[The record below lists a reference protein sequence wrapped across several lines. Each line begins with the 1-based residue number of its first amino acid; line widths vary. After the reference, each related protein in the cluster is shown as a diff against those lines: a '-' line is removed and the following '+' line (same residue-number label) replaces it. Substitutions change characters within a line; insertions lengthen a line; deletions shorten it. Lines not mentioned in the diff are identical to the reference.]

1 MPQCLAMKK
10 SPLLVS
16 VGRQVR
22 LLRGQKRMSRADLA
36 DRADTAIS
44 AMAKI
49 EAGQSDVRLTT
60 LDKIA
65 KGLGVFLPALLEDM
79 LPVDK
84 GRDQRKAVNDI
95 VRLLSAQDEA
105 TLKKIFELVQS
116 ALALKKK

>member
-1 MPQCLAMKK
+1 MKK

-22 LLRGQKRMSRADLA
+22 LLRGQKRMSRANLA
-36 DRADTAIS
+36 DRAETAVS

-49 EAGQSDVRLTT
+49 EEGQSDVRLTT
-60 LDKIA
+60 LDKIS
-65 KGLGVFLPALLEDM
+65 KGLGVSLPALLEDM

-84 GRDQRKAVNDI
+84 GRNQRKAVNDI
-95 VRLLSAQDEA
+95 VRLLAAQDEA
-105 TLKKIFELVQS
+105 TLKKLFELLQS

>member
-1 MPQCLAMKK
+1 MKK

-36 DRADTAIS
+36 DRSETAVS

-49 EAGQSDVRLTT
+49 EAGESDVRLTT

-65 KGLGVFLPALLEDM
+65 KGLGVSLPALLEDV

-95 VRLLSAQDEA
+95 IRLLSAQDEA
-105 TLKKIFELVQS
+105 TVKKIYDVVQS